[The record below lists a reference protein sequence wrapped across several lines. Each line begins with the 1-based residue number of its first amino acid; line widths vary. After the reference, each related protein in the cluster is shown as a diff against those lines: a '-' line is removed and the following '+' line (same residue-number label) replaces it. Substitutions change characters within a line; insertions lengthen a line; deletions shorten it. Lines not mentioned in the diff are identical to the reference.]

1 LKSKNMVV
9 PPIEHQEKNEA
20 YVGAYVKDPIVGM
33 HNWVASLDLNSLYP
47 HLIMQYNISP
57 ETFVEP
63 ENYSVSMRKLLESNV
78 SVDGLLTKQIDTSR
92 LINESITVTPNGQF
106 FRITKQGFLPEMMEK
121 MYNDRTV
128 YKKKSID
135 AKKELE
141 NENDPGKRFE
151 IEKKIARYNNLQLAK
166 KVCLNSAY
174 GALGNKFFRFFDI
187 RQATAITTSGQL
199 SIRWIE
205 NKLNNYLNRIL
216 DTEKDYVIASDTDS
230 IYLSLDE
237 LVNRTIKEKNGTI
250 DTKEIIKFMDKVCE
264 TKIQPFI
271 DRSYTELAEYV
282 NAYSQKMYM
291 KREALADKGIWT
303 AKKRYILNV
312 YNNEGVQYA
321 KPKPKVMGLEMIK
334 SSTPAACRDKLWK
347 CLDIIINKSED
358 DVIDFIEKFREDFRR
373 ENIADIAFP
382 RGVNGISKYTEN
394 GTYGKGTPIH
404 VRGSIIYNREL
415 DKKKLTKKYEKIKE
429 GEKIKFIYLKE
440 PNIMKSNVIS
450 FSQILPKEFG
460 IEKFIDYDLQFDK
473 SFLEPLKIILDCIGW
488 KTERGNSLSGF
499 FS

>member
-1 LKSKNMVV
+1 MFRPIDTMTDEEKLK
-9 PPIEHQEKNEA
+9 ELAE
-20 YVGAYVKDPIVGM
+20 
-33 HNWVASLDLNSLYP
+33 
-47 HLIMQYNISP
+47 
-57 ETFVEP
+57 
-63 ENYSVSMRKLLESNV
+63 LESLIKISENV
-78 SVDGLLTKQIDTSR
+78 TVDTLLNKELDTSI
-92 LINESITVTPNGQF
+92 LKEYDITLTPNGQF
-106 FRITKQGFLPEMMEK
+106 FRITKQGFLSEMMEK

-128 YKKKSID
+128 YKKKSIE

-141 NENDPGKRFE
+141 NENDPEKRFE

-237 LVNRTIKEKNGTI
+237 LVNRTIKEKNGTTE
-250 DTKEIIKFMDKVCE
+250 TKEIIKFMDKVCE

-473 SFLEPLKIILDCIGW
+473 SFLEPLKIILDCICW

>member
-1 LKSKNMVV
+1 LQGIITCNWLKRCV
-9 PPIEHQEKNEA
+9 
-20 YVGAYVKDPIVGM
+20 
-33 HNWVASLDLNSLYP
+33 
-47 HLIMQYNISP
+47 
-57 ETFVEP
+57 F
-63 ENYSVSMRKLLESNV
+63 
-78 SVDGLLTKQIDTSR
+78 
-92 LINESITVTPNGQF
+92 
-106 FRITKQGFLPEMMEK
+106 
-121 MYNDRTV
+121 
-128 YKKKSID
+128 
-135 AKKELE
+135 
-141 NENDPGKRFE
+141 
-151 IEKKIARYNNLQLAK
+151 
-166 KVCLNSAY
+166 NSAY

-237 LVNRTIKEKNGTI
+237 LVNRTIKEKNGTT

>member
-1 LKSKNMVV
+1 MTDEEKLK
-9 PPIEHQEKNEA
+9 ELAE
-20 YVGAYVKDPIVGM
+20 
-33 HNWVASLDLNSLYP
+33 
-47 HLIMQYNISP
+47 
-57 ETFVEP
+57 
-63 ENYSVSMRKLLESNV
+63 LESLIKISENV
-78 SVDGLLTKQIDTSR
+78 TVDTLLNKELDTSI
-92 LINESITVTPNGQF
+92 LKEYDITLTPNGQF
-106 FRITKQGFLPEMMEK
+106 FRITKQGFLSEMMEK

-128 YKKKSID
+128 YKKKSIE

-141 NENDPGKRFE
+141 NENDPEKRFE

-237 LVNRTIKEKNGTI
+237 LVNRTIKEKNGTTE
-250 DTKEIIKFMDKVCE
+250 TKEIIKFMDKVCE

-473 SFLEPLKIILDCIGW
+473 SFLEPLKIILDCICW